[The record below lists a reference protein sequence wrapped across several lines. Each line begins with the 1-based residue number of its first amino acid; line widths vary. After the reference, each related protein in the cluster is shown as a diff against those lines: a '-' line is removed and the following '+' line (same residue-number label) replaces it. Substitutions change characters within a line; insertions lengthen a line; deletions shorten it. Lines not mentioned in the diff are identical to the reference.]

1 MFGRKKG
8 PDKAF
13 SHTDDCK
20 IAKVTPDVKIPWN
33 EVESGHWVA
42 TCQCGEQHHRE
53 PFALPSRL
61 DPLDP
66 AHFRHAPQCEHR
78 DTTAPDLIRAIVKV
92 VDGMGGDYWWSRA
105 ASAIPPGRFRT
116 TPRRASVDEEP
127 AAAPRPPIRAVVAR
141 PAGAVRGRALHPE

>member
-1 MFGRKKG
+1 MFGLRKKE

-20 IAKVTPDVKIPWN
+20 IAKVTPGVKIPWN

-53 PFALPSRL
+53 PAARPPRL

-66 AHFRHAPQCEHR
+66 STFRHARQCEHR
-78 DTTAPDLIRAIVKV
+78 DTTDPALLRAILKVK
-92 VDGMGGDYWWSRA
+92 DGSGGDYWWVECGTCDTAWQVPHYA
-105 ASAIPPGRFRT
+105 AE
-116 TPRRASVDEEP
+116 SV
-127 AAAPRPPIRAVVAR
+127 R
-141 PAGAVRGRALHPE
+141 